1 MLVIWDEDKHFSCI
15 STQVYSTHSS
25 LPALLHEIS
34 VWDSSFWSL
43 MAVPCG
49 RAKMC
54 CTAVLNHPCS
64 LTHPSAPVC
73 SAPNDCDRQ
82 SQGVQGDHLQPV
94 PATVWTDWIRTST
107 LQNKEQCVRLQVYKK
122 HDCILQMLLSLFTK
136 GSRVSGE
143 QPRQGWTSR
152 FGNWYASSV
161 DTC

>member
-1 MLVIWDEDKHFSCI
+1 MKTNIFPVFPPR
-15 STQVYSTHSS
+15 STA
-25 LPALLHEIS
+25 P
-34 VWDSSFWSL
+34 
-43 MAVPCG
+43 
-49 RAKMC
+49 
-54 CTAVLNHPCS
+54 
-64 LTHPSAPVC
+64 THPFQPYSMRSQFGIPAFEAWWLCPVVGPRCAVQQSSTIPAALHIHLPVC

-136 GSRVSGE
+136 GSRVSAE

>member
-43 MAVPCG
+43 MAVSCG

-64 LTHPSAPVC
+64 LTHPSARLLCSKWLWQAKPRGSRWSLATCSSHCLYWGSAAGSEPV
-73 SAPNDCDRQ
+73 
-82 SQGVQGDHLQPV
+82 HYK
-94 PATVWTDWIRTST
+94 IRTSV
-107 LQNKEQCVRLQVYKK
+107 LGCR
-122 HDCILQMLLSLFTK
+122 FTK
-136 GSRVSGE
+136 NTTAYFKCCCLCSPRGVGSVVNNQDRVGH
-143 QPRQGWTSR
+143 QGLET
-152 FGNWYASSV
+152 
-161 DTC
+161 DMLHL